1 MPPPESSVVAVN
13 LPLKQNATLFLS
25 RYYDFFASDLDFS
38 VFFSLE

>member
-13 LPLKQNATLFLS
+13 LPLKQTRPFF
-25 RYYDFFASDLDFS
+25 YDFFASDLDFS